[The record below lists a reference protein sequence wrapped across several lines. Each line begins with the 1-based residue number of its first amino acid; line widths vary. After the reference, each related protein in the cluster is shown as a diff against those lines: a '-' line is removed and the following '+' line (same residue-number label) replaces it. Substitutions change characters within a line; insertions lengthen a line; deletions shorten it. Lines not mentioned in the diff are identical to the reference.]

1 MGTNIG
7 EEAGALSL
15 TDIAVEARNVRDV
28 DGVLMLSKM
37 GTELRLCQ
45 MVAMEHWLY

>member
-1 MGTNIG
+1 METNVG

-37 GTELRLCQ
+37 GTDLRLCQ
-45 MVAMEHWLY
+45 VVAMEHCFY